1 MFSGTVFYPV
11 RSRWSDFQTYLFAA
25 LFAIGNIALPFLCHQ
40 IPSGGQIFLPVY
52 FFTLVAAYKFGL
64 NVGLIT
70 AIASPLLN
78 SVLTGMPPAAVL
90 PVILVKSFLLAIIAW
105 SVSTA
110 YKKIS
115 LLHLLFVVMAYQLL
129 GSVFEWIITGSFQAA
144 FADLSIGIPG
154 LLIQVFGGWLLL
166 KKMALYEQR

>member
-11 RSRWSDFQTYLFAA
+11 RSRWSDFQTYLFAT

-64 NVGLIT
+64 NVGLVV

-78 SVLTGMPPAAVL
+78 AVLTGMPPIAVL
-90 PVILVKSFLLAIIAW
+90 PVILIKSVLLAVIAW
-105 SVSTA
+105 YVSSKS
-110 YKKIS
+110 KKLS
-115 LLHLLFVVMAYQLL
+115 LVHLAVVVLAYQFS
-129 GSVFEWIITGSFQAA
+129 GTVVEWMMTKSFQAA
-144 FADLSIGIPG
+144 VADLSIGIPG
-154 LLIQVFGGWLLL
+154 LLVQVFGGWLLL